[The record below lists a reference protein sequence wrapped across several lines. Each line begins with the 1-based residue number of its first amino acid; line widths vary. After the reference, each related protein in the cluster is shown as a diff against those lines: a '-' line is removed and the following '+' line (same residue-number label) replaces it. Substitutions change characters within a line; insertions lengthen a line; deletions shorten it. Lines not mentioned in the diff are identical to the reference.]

1 MLTTQV
7 ATRYVKPLREGGS
20 LPAIVECDDGALR
33 VLKFRA
39 AGQGLPVL
47 VAEVIAGELAR
58 RLGLK
63 VPALAVVE
71 LDEAIGRAEPD
82 PEIRDLLIRSAGTNL
97 GMAYLPGAV
106 GFDAA
111 ARAPVG
117 GALASAIVCFDAYVT
132 NVDRTAKNPN
142 LMWWLSEL
150 WLIDHG
156 AALFAQYAPDFLTR
170 AASPFAMVKD
180 HVLLPQADEL
190 GAAGAALAAR
200 LTDGLLREVV
210 DLVPDGWLTSGPTR
224 ADYLTFLT
232 ARRDAAAEFL
242 EEAGRA
248 RARLV

>member
-20 LPAIVECDDGALR
+20 LPAIVECDDGVLR
-33 VLKFRA
+33 VVKFRA

-58 RLGLK
+58 RLGLP
-63 VPALAVVE
+63 VPELVVVE
-71 LDEAIGRAEPD
+71 LAEALGRPEPD
-82 PEIRDLLIRSAGTNL
+82 PEIRDLLMRSAGSNL
-97 GMAYLPGAV
+97 GMAYLAGAV

-111 ARAPVG
+111 ARAPVEP
-117 GALASAIVCFDAYVT
+117 ALASAIVCFDAYIT

-142 LMWWLSEL
+142 LMWWQGGL

-156 AALFAQYAPDFLTR
+156 AALYAQYAPDFVTR

-180 HVLLPQADEL
+180 HVLLPQATAL
-190 GAAGAALAAR
+190 AAAGSALAAR

-210 DLVPDGWLTSGPTR
+210 ALVPDAWFASGPGPD
-224 ADYLTFLT
+224 DYLAYLT